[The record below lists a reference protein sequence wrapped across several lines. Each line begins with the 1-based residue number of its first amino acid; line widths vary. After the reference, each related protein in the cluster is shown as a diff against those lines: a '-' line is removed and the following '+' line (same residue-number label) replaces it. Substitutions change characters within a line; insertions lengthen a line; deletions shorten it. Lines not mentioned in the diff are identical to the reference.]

1 MENFGKLI
9 DDIRKNIKLI
19 NIQFEEVP
27 LGDSMV
33 ITIPPSKRKIIIDTT
48 KTGALEYNTPMYE
61 ELLNM
66 TIEELKTFI

>member
-48 KTGALEYNTPMYE
+48 KTRALEYNTPMYE